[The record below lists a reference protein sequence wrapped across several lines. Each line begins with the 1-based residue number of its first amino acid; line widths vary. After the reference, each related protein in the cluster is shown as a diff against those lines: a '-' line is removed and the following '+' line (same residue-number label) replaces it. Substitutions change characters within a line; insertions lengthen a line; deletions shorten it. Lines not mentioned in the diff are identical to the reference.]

1 MDGAIQPLP
10 GGGLPS
16 TQPLRT
22 LWAPGAPSRPMI
34 LVSVAL
40 TALLLGTALLGLLQ
54 VQRVRE
60 QQALVKQ
67 TTAVR
72 QQAERLRE
80 RVSGAGRRLQAA
92 LVRGQTI
99 EQEMALLRIDTDS
112 ALVGLRGTAA
122 SIPGQQAQLT
132 ALLPLIDNRFELLV
146 QTMSSSMAAGTTVL
160 ARRDMN
166 LKPMID
172 AGIAVEQRL
181 TEFVATADRVLT
193 ERERV
198 LTDAGEQQ
206 GQLQA
211 LAGVLAFGLLLAFGG
226 LAVQEVRRREAA
238 TADALRAHAAVKAAN
253 AGLLDAVDERTQA
266 LTQRNQEL
274 SAAHARLFDVSRRL
288 LSVAEDERRALAR
301 ELHDDLAQQLAVLK
315 LNLQLMRKAG
325 VGAGLGHTAPQA
337 LDDCVRLAESS
348 ISRVREWAFALRPS
362 ELDELGLEA
371 ALRAHAER
379 EMQRSGANVRL
390 HVDPTLARANDEWAC
405 AVYRIVQEALRNALA
420 HGRAYQVDIELR
432 CLPMAGECVLSVRDN
447 GVGLPATV
455 PEGGGAPPL
464 AAGLGLGLGLGL
476 ISMRERAELLGG
488 RFEIGPVG
496 GAAGDADTNADTE
509 AVGAGARGTLVRCH
523 WPQRAAVA
531 RAAVATSTRA

>member
-1 MDGAIQPLP
+1 MDGAIQPPP

-99 EQEMALLRIDTDS
+99 EQEMGLLRIDTDR
-112 ALVGLRGTAA
+112 ALVGLHATAV

-132 ALLPLIDNRFELLV
+132 ALKPLIDNRFELLM

-160 ARRDMN
+160 ARRDVN

-325 VGAGLGHTAPQA
+325 AGAGLGHTAPQA

-432 CLPMAGECVLSVRDN
+432 CLPMAGECELSVRDN
-447 GVGLPATV
+447 GAGLPVTV

-464 AAGLGLGLGLGL
+464 TAGLGLGLGLGL

-488 RFEIGPVG
+488 RFEIGPAG
-496 GAAGDADTNADTE
+496 DAAGDADTAADGT
-509 AVGAGARGTLVRCH
+509 GARGTLVRCH

-531 RAAVATSTRA
+531 TSTRA